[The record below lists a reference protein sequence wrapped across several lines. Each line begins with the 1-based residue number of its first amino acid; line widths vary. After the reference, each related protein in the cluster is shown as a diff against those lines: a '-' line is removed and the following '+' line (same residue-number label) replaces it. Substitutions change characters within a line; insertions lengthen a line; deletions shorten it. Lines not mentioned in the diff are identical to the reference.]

1 MKSNFSEILTQT
13 IQNQEVFF
21 QKDSDGD
28 EIGMNREDATRQTA
42 RLRQMI
48 DRYRPLSSSA
58 TSPLSGVLHI

>member
-1 MKSNFSEILTQT
+1 MKFAEVLNQT
-13 IQNQEVFF
+13 IQNPEVFF

-28 EIGMNREDATRQTA
+28 KIVMNQEDAIRQSA

-58 TSPLSGVLHI
+58 TSPLSGALRI